1 MTFRLSRRA
10 TAYQPHKALFVGESF
25 EACVAVAE
33 RDFGAAKGVAWSL
46 WHAGFA
52 SRGVK
57 VWDSRSGGFEIRE
70 I

>member
-10 TAYQPHKALFVGESF
+10 TAYQPHKDLFVGESF
-25 EACVAVAE
+25 EACADVAE
-33 RDFGAAKGVAWSL
+33 KDFGAAKGVLWSL
-46 WHAGFA
+46 HDA
-52 SRGVK
+52 SFRAYGVK